1 MHKNQKKIKG
11 LKLQRHLV
19 DLKIV
24 RSCLTEEQ
32 LRLNNLNQEKGSSS
46 WLTSLPVA
54 EEGYDLTKNSSGI
67 LFEFTMFGHSQDF
80 QIIVNVVKNLTFN
93 MLFLAKKIGFV
104 SLRHNLVRNIT
115 SSLLS
120 EVCKDVRV
128 EQQLQLTA

>member
-1 MHKNQKKIKG
+1 
-11 LKLQRHLV
+11 
-19 DLKIV
+19 
-24 RSCLTEEQ
+24 
-32 LRLNNLNQEKGSSS
+32 
-46 WLTSLPVA
+46 
-54 EEGYDLTKNSSGI
+54 
-67 LFEFTMFGHSQDF
+67 MFGHSRDF

-128 EQQLQLTA
+128 EQQLQLTAKKVSKYGVFSGPNAGKYGPEKTPYLDTFHAVW